1 MRSAHHAVVA
11 ALLWLALCSC
21 GAAQAAAASCD
32 SLAGKKM
39 GDASVTASG
48 SISPPLSIT
57 AQVPPQ
63 LVSVPV
69 PFCRVEGVIRPTTD
83 SDIRFELWLP
93 PPVTW
98 NGKYQGVGNGGF
110 AGFITYQPMAQ
121 ALEAGYAVSG
131 TDAGHVASV
140 TDARWAI
147 GHPERVADFGWRAIH
162 ETAQASKAIAEAY
175 YGKAPSHAYF
185 SGCSDGGR
193 EALMEAQRFP
203 DDYDG
208 IVSVAPANYWTQGV
222 PGFIWDEQALIAEP
236 GGALTARKLPAIT
249 AAVLAACHGE
259 DGILDNPRQC
269 DFDPS
274 VLLCKGAESDA
285 CLSSQQ
291 ITTLRKIYSG
301 RQDAAGKSVFPGF
314 EPGGEANP
322 GGWAL
327 WITGNG
333 ANPGEGSLQLAFGVG
348 YFGNMVFARPD
359 WDFKHIDFDTDTKLA
374 AEKTAQALDATDINL
389 DRFRAAGG
397 RLIQV
402 HGWSDAALPP
412 AVSIMYYEAVAAKLG
427 GIPQTQAFYRLF
439 MAPGMQHCGG
449 GVGPN
454 AFGGPFGLPGPSDD
468 AAHDVV
474 AALAHWVEDGVA
486 PAQIVA
492 TKYQDDEP
500 GKGITMQR
508 PWCPYPAVARYSG
521 QGSRNEAASFAC
533 AAPNPR

>member
-1 MRSAHHAVVA
+1 M
-11 ALLWLALCSC
+11 
-21 GAAQAAAASCD
+21 
-32 SLAGKKM
+32 
-39 GDASVTASG
+39 
-48 SISPPLSIT
+48 
-57 AQVPPQ
+57 PPQ

-93 PPVTW
+93 PPATW

-147 GHPERVADFGWRAIH
+147 GHPEKVADFGWRAIH

-175 YGKAPSHAYF
+175 YGRAPSHAYF

-274 VLLCKGAESDA
+274 VLLCKGAEFGR
-285 CLSSQQ
+285 LSHF
-291 ITTLRKIYSG
+291 TTDY
-301 RQDAAGKSVFPGF
+301 
-314 EPGGEANP
+314 
-322 GGWAL
+322 
-327 WITGNG
+327 
-333 ANPGEGSLQLAFGVG
+333 
-348 YFGNMVFARPD
+348 Y
-359 WDFKHIDFDTDTKLA
+359 A
-374 AEKTAQALDATDINL
+374 AEDL
-389 DRFRAAGG
+389 FRAARRCRQVGLSGFRAG
-397 RLIQV
+397 R
-402 HGWSDAALPP
+402 
-412 AVSIMYYEAVAAKLG
+412 
-427 GIPQTQAFYRLF
+427 
-439 MAPGMQHCGG
+439 
-449 GVGPN
+449 
-454 AFGGPFGLPGPSDD
+454 
-468 AAHDVV
+468 
-474 AALAHWVEDGVA
+474 
-486 PAQIVA
+486 
-492 TKYQDDEP
+492 
-500 GKGITMQR
+500 
-508 PWCPYPAVARYSG
+508 
-521 QGSRNEAASFAC
+521 
-533 AAPNPR
+533 